1 MASGQLF
8 SLRPAEERDRAYI
21 DSYTYAEGMDYLP
34 SLEGVTVAVN
44 DADEP
49 VGFIRI
55 AQGANGFAHVNPVV
69 VHESWRGHAVGRS
82 LVNDAQRTFGELRL
96 VARGAS
102 KLFYDALGFACCEWD
117 EVDVSVTE
125 DCSGCPMR
133 DECSPQPMRRE
144 AIPARPKPPKKK
156 PRPRKKR

>member
-8 SLRPAEERDRAYI
+8 TLRPAEERDRAYL

-34 SLEGVTVAVN
+34 SLENVTVAAN

-69 VHESWRGHAVGRS
+69 VYESWRGHAVGRA
-82 LVNDAQRTFGELRL
+82 LVDDAQRTFGELRL

-102 KLFYDALGFACCEWD
+102 KPFYDALGFTCCAWD

-125 DCSGCPMR
+125 DCDGCPLS
-133 DECSPQPMRRE
+133 DECNPQPMRRA
-144 AIPARPKPPKKK
+144 AIPTRP
-156 PRPRKKR
+156 